1 MRNAQVRTLLAGI
14 VVAGSGAVLTLV
26 GGSLGVV
33 HVWPVLL
40 VAGSG
45 LLVGVP
51 RLRHAL
57 AHATGILAGG
67 VTVWTGA
74 TVLPTTAGGR
84 ALATVVGVLLV
95 TVFTLATRGRL
106 RLGMQLIGWGAT
118 VALAGPPAS
127 RVMTGGVALIAS
139 IGTSAVTLLVA
150 AGLGLLVAQVTQLVG
165 AGTVGIIGTIG
176 GIGRRG
182 RGERGGGTAAVAVGL
197 VGAGLLGPV
206 LAPSA
211 ALAQPAD
218 ARAVDVRGVVEHR
231 QTVVRSFTADGTPTG
246 GSVITELSVSGI
258 PEASVVLRDQ
268 AVRGLRSLTGL
279 AQPGPLVERAAPDV
293 VGRTVTHRLS
303 DGTSVRTVAALDRA
317 LPVAIDVAVTLDG
330 EPTTPAAVVGR
341 SGRLSVTYTLTNR
354 TAAMQGI
361 RSFDGAGRP
370 RTTVREVAVPFVGEL
385 VVVLDDRF
393 RAVRSVGARV
403 GDGVLHA
410 ELVLAGPVGAPVRT
424 ITWSADVDEAVVPP
438 LQVRIAPVALGE
450 TARGGAD
457 LERLRR
463 STDALRAIADAA
475 GLARTGATA
484 FLELTEATEASTDDD
499 LAASTLAILDG
510 LIASAAAAGAELDE
524 VRALIDVQDARL
536 DAGDGLVH
544 PLLVAADVRTG
555 DGARSAASTP
565 HVDASV
571 VYVLDVAGQ
580 GEESVPGTAVRLALA
595 LGLLLAVGLLGR
607 AVDRLT
613 GPDRA

>member
-14 VVAGSGAVLTLV
+14 VLAGSGAVLTLV

-33 HVWPVLL
+33 EVWPVLL

-57 AHATGILAGG
+57 AHATGILAGSI
-67 VTVWTGA
+67 TVWTGA
-74 TVLPTTAGGR
+74 AVLPATPAGR
-84 ALATVVGVLLV
+84 ALATVAGVLLI
-95 TVFTLATRGRL
+95 TVFTLATRGQL
-106 RLGMQLIGWGAT
+106 RLSMQLIGWAAT

-127 RVMTGGVALIAS
+127 RVMTGGVALVSS

-176 GIGRRG
+176 AVARRGRRG
-182 RGERGGGTAAVAVGL
+182 DGGRGGGAAAVAAVASAGL
-197 VGAGLLGPV
+197 VGAV

-211 ALAQPAD
+211 ALAEP
-218 ARAVDVRGVVEHR
+218 VDGRGVVEHR

-258 PEASVVLRDQ
+258 PEASLVLRDQ

-279 AQPGPLVERAAPDV
+279 AQPGPLAERGAPDV
-293 VGRTVTHRLS
+293 VGRTVTHRLR
-303 DGTSVRTVAALDRA
+303 DGTTVRTVAALDRT
-317 LPVAIDVAVTLDG
+317 LPVGIEVAVTLDG

-341 SGRLSVTYTLTNR
+341 SGRISVTYTLTNR
-354 TAAMQGI
+354 TATTQEI
-361 RSFDGAGRP
+361 RSFDGTGRP
-370 RTTVREVAVPFVGEL
+370 RTTLREVAVPFVGEL

-393 RAVRSVGARV
+393 RAVRSDDARV

-410 ELVLAGPVGAPVRT
+410 ELVLAAPVGAPVRT
-424 ITWSADVDEAVVPP
+424 VTWSADVDEAVVPP
-438 LQVRIAPVALGE
+438 LQVRVAPVAIAD

-463 STDALRAIADAA
+463 STEALRTIADDA
-475 GLARTGATA
+475 GLARTGVTA
-484 FLELTEATEASTDDD
+484 FLGLSGTTATTTDDE

-510 LIASAAAAGAELDE
+510 LLASAAAAGAELDE
-524 VRALIDVQDARL
+524 VRALIDAQDARVR
-536 DAGDGLVH
+536 DGDGLVH

-555 DGARSAASTP
+555 DGPRSAARTP
-565 HVDASV
+565 RVEASV

-580 GEESVPGTAVRLALA
+580 GEESVPGTAVRILLA

>member
-1 MRNAQVRTLLAGI
+1 VRNAQVRTLLAGI
-14 VVAGSGAVLTLV
+14 VLAGSGAVLTLV

-33 HVWPVLL
+33 EIWPVLL

-45 LLVGVP
+45 LLIGVP

-57 AHATGILAGG
+57 AHATGILAGSI
-67 VTVWTGA
+67 TVWAGA
-74 TVLPTTAGGR
+74 AVLPTTPAGR
-84 ALATVVGVLLV
+84 ALATVAGVLLI
-95 TVFTLATRGRL
+95 TVSTLATRGQL
-106 RLGMQLIGWGAT
+106 RLSMQLIGWAAT

-127 RVMTGGVALIAS
+127 RVMTGGVALVAS

-176 GIGRRG
+176 GIARRGRRG
-182 RGERGGGTAAVAVGL
+182 SAAAVVAAVASAGL
-197 VGAGLLGPV
+197 VGAV

-211 ALAQPAD
+211 ALAEP
-218 ARAVDVRGVVEHR
+218 VDGRGVVEHR

-246 GSVITELSVSGI
+246 GTVITELSVSGI

-279 AQPGPLVERAAPDV
+279 AQAGPVAERATPDV

-303 DGTSVRTVAALDRA
+303 DGGAVRTVAALDRT
-317 LPVAIDVAVTLDG
+317 LPVGIEVAVTLDG
-330 EPTTPAAVVGR
+330 EPTTPSAVVGR
-341 SGRLSVTYTLTNR
+341 SGRISITYTLTNR
-354 TAAMQGI
+354 TATTQEI
-361 RSFDGAGRP
+361 RSFDGTGRP

-393 RAVRSVGARV
+393 RAVRSDDARV

-410 ELVLAGPVGAPVRT
+410 ELVLAAPVGAPVRT
-424 ITWSADVDEAVVPP
+424 VTWSADVDEAVVPP
-438 LQVRIAPVALGE
+438 LQVRVAPVAIAD

-463 STDALRAIADAA
+463 STDALRAIADDA
-475 GLARTGATA
+475 GLARTGVTA
-484 FLELTEATEASTDDD
+484 FLGLSEATATTTDDE

-510 LIASAAAAGAELDE
+510 LLASAAAAGAELDE
-524 VRALIDVQDARL
+524 VRALIDAQDARVR
-536 DAGDGLVH
+536 DGDGLVH

-555 DGARSAASTP
+555 DGPRSAARTP
-565 HVDASV
+565 RVDASV

-580 GEESVPGTAVRLALA
+580 GEESVPGTAVRILLA

>member
-1 MRNAQVRTLLAGI
+1 VRNAQVRTLLAG
-14 VVAGSGAVLTLV
+14 VVLAGSGAVLTLV

-33 HVWPVLL
+33 EVWPVLL

-51 RLRHAL
+51 RLRHAFG
-57 AHATGILAGG
+57 HATGILAGSI
-67 VTVWTGA
+67 TVWVGVA
-74 TVLPTTAGGR
+74 VLPATAGGR
-84 ALATVVGVLLV
+84 ALSTVAGVLLV
-95 TVFTLATRGRL
+95 TVFTLATRGQL
-106 RLGMQLIGWGAT
+106 RLSMQLIGWAAT

-127 RVMTGGVALIAS
+127 RVMAGGVALIAS

-176 GIGRRG
+176 GIARRGRRG
-182 RGERGGGTAAVAVGL
+182 ESGRGGGEAVAV
-197 VGAGLLGPV
+197 VAAVIAVGLLGAV
-206 LAPSA
+206 LAPSV
-211 ALAQPAD
+211 ALAEPAD
-218 ARAVDVRGVVEHR
+218 GRGVVEHR

-258 PEASVVLRDQ
+258 PEASLVLRDQ

-279 AQPGPLVERAAPDV
+279 AQPGPFAERGAPDV
-293 VGRTVTHRLS
+293 IGRTVTHRLS
-303 DGTSVRTVAALDRA
+303 DGGVVRTVAALDRT
-317 LPVAIDVAVTLDG
+317 LPVGIEIAITLDG

-341 SGRLSVTYTLTNR
+341 SGRIGFTYTLTNR
-354 TAAMQGI
+354 TTTMQEI
-361 RSFDGAGRP
+361 RSFDGIGRP

-393 RAVRSVGARV
+393 RAVRSDDGRV
-403 GDGVLHA
+403 GDGALHA

-424 ITWSADVDEAVVPP
+424 VTWSADVEAAVVPP
-438 LQVRIAPVALGE
+438 LQVRVAPIAIGD

-457 LERLRR
+457 LERLQR
-463 STDALRAIADAA
+463 STDALRGIADAA
-475 GLARTGATA
+475 GLVRTGVTA
-484 FLELTEATEASTDDD
+484 FLGQSEATATTTDDEI
-499 LAASTLAILDG
+499 ATSTLAILDG
-510 LIASAAAAGAELDE
+510 LLASAAAAGGELGE
-524 VRALIDVQDARL
+524 VRALIDAQDARVR
-536 DAGDGLVH
+536 DGDGLVH

-555 DGARSAASTP
+555 DGPRSVARTP
-565 HVDASV
+565 RVDASV

-580 GEESVPGTAVRLALA
+580 GEESVPGTAVRLLLA

-613 GPDRA
+613 GPDRT